1 MIKMEKPWRNMTEK
15 DIQKIK
21 DKDCNKCTYYY
32 KGSGVTKGC
41 CNYLELEGRS
51 RPCRPGTCR
60 EQGVFKSKNQGEEK
74 RWIVSEYAC

>member
-1 MIKMEKPWRNMTEK
+1 MTEK

-32 KGSGVTKGC
+32 KGSGVAKGC

-51 RPCRPGTCR
+51 RPCRPGICR
-60 EQGVFKSKNQGEEK
+60 EQGVFKAKTRGKKKVGWNERSFPG
-74 RWIVSEYAC
+74 RRSI